1 MADEPM
7 TPMDATVDGVGE
19 GAAGGG
25 QVAEVNLPATA
36 NPNSPYAWPKERRL
50 LSTKINRVDG
60 PQKVAGRAK
69 YSYDIRR
76 PGMLY
81 GRILRS
87 PHPHARITA
96 LDLSPALKMPGV
108 KAAVP
113 IAKVGSKVMYVGDE
127 VAAIAAQSE
136 DQARDAVRAIRVE
149 YEVLPFLATVEQ
161 ALRPEAPPVFEGG
174 NVKTSQTEEEGNL
187 QAGFSSAAH
196 VIEHTYSTQVQTH
209 VSLETH
215 GCVCEWDGDK
225 LTAWVSTQAVHGTR
239 EGFATSLGIPQADV
253 RVITEHM
260 GGGFGSKF
268 GPDVQGVTCARLARE
283 AKAPVHLML
292 DRREEHLAAGNR
304 PSAYAKIKAG
314 VSAEG
319 MLTAFDAETWGT
331 GGAGAAAG
339 FPLPYVYVFPN
350 RRRVHKDVYINAGQ
364 QRAMR
369 APGHPQGCFITE
381 VLMDELADRVKMDPI
396 EFRIRNLPPQA
407 PNAMWREYFRIG
419 AARFGWDRRHPTG
432 DPAPGPLKK
441 GMGCAANRWGGGGR
455 GTQAQCEIHPDGGVV
470 VRCGTQDLGVGTRTL
485 IAVIAAETL
494 GLEVKD
500 IKVELGDS
508 NFPFSGGSGGSTTA
522 PAVSP
527 AIRVTVS
534 KALQELGARV
544 APALGVAADQIT
556 ASNGRVHAKGA
567 PATGMAWAEA
577 CKRLQ
582 TTPVSINAG
591 WEPGLSASG
600 TSGVQFAEVT
610 VDIETGVAKVD
621 RILCVQDCGL
631 VVNQLTAES
640 QCIGGMTMGVGFA
653 LYEDR
658 ILDRNTATQVNPN
671 MEWYLVPGM
680 SDIPQMEIV
689 LLNQP
694 ERGVIGIGEPP
705 TISTAAAIAN
715 AVANAIGVRVGSLP
729 LTPQKV
735 LTALE
740 GERAGGTL

>member
-1 MADEPM
+1 MVPVNE
-7 TPMDATVDGVGE
+7 ATTGD
-19 GAAGGG
+19 

-36 NPNSPYAWPKERRL
+36 NPNSPFAWPKERRI
-50 LSTKINRVDG
+50 LSTSVNRIDG
-60 PQKVAGRAK
+60 PLKVAGRAK
-69 YSYDIRR
+69 YSYDIKR
-76 PGMLY
+76 PGLLF

-87 PHPHARITA
+87 PHPHARITSI
-96 LDLSPALKMPGV
+96 DLAPALAMKGV
-108 KAAVP
+108 KAAVT
-113 IAKVGSKVMYVGDE
+113 IAKPGGKVMYVGDE
-127 VAAIAAQSE
+127 VAAVAAATE
-136 DQARDAVRAIRVE
+136 DQARDAARAIRVE
-149 YEVLPFLATVEQ
+149 YEVLPFLASVEQ
-161 ALRPEAPPVFEGG
+161 AMRPEAPTVFEGG
-174 NVKTSQTEEEGNL
+174 NVKASQTEEEGSIT
-187 QAGFSSAAH
+187 AGFAAAAH
-196 VIEHTYSTQVQTH
+196 VIEQTYSTQVQTH

-215 GCVCEWDGDK
+215 GCTCEWDGDK

-239 EGFATSLGIPQADV
+239 EGFATSLGIPQANV

-268 GPDVQGVTCARLARE
+268 GPDVQGIACARLAKD
-283 AKAPVHLML
+283 AKAPVQLML
-292 DRREEHLAAGNR
+292 DRREEHLASGNR
-304 PSAYAKIKAG
+304 PSAHARIKAG
-314 VSAEG
+314 VSADG
-319 MLTAFDAETWGT
+319 MLTAFEAETWGT
-331 GGAGAAAG
+331 GGAGASSG
-339 FPLPYVYVFPN
+339 FPLPYIYTFPN

-381 VLMDELADRVKMDPI
+381 MLMDELADRVKMDPI

-407 PNAMWREYFRIG
+407 PNAMWREYFKVG
-419 AARFGWDRRHPTG
+419 ASKFGWDKRHATG
-432 DPAPGPLKK
+432 DPTPGPVKR

-455 GTQAQCEIHPDGGVV
+455 GTQAQCEILPDGGVV

-485 IAVIAAETL
+485 IAIIAAETL
-494 GLEVKD
+494 GLQVKD

-508 NFPFSGGSGGSTTA
+508 NYPFSGGSGGSTTA

-534 KALQELGARV
+534 KALQELATRV
-544 APALGVAADQIT
+544 APAIGVAADQIT
-556 ASNGRVHAKGA
+556 ASNGRVHAKGT
-567 PATGMAWAEA
+567 PGKGLSWADA

-582 TTPVSINAG
+582 TTPVSVNAG

-600 TSGVQFAEVT
+600 SSGVQFAEVS
-610 VDIETGVAKVD
+610 VDIETGIAKVD

-631 VVNQLTAES
+631 IVNQLATES
-640 QCIGGMTMGVGFA
+640 QCIGGMVMGVGYA

-658 ILDRNTATQVNPN
+658 ILDRNTATMVNPN

-680 SDIPQMEIV
+680 SDIPKIDIM
-689 LLNQP
+689 LMNQP

-715 AVANAIGVRVGSLP
+715 AVANAIGVRVRSIP

-740 GERAGGTL
+740 GERAGGTQ

>member
-1 MADEPM
+1 MVPLDEATTAD
-7 TPMDATVDGVGE
+7 
-19 GAAGGG
+19 

-36 NPNSPYAWPKERRL
+36 NPNSPFAWPKERRI
-50 LSTKINRVDG
+50 LSTRVNRVDG
-60 PQKVAGRAK
+60 PLKVSGRAK
-69 YSYDIRR
+69 YSYDIKR
-76 PGMLY
+76 PGLLF

-87 PHPHARITA
+87 PHPHARITSI
-96 LDLSPALKMPGV
+96 DLAPALAMKGV
-108 KAAVP
+108 KAAVT
-113 IAKVGSKVMYVGDE
+113 IAKPGGKVMYVGDE
-127 VAAIAAQSE
+127 VAAVAAATE
-136 DQARDAVRAIRVE
+136 DQARDAARAIRVE

-161 ALRPEAPPVFEGG
+161 AMRPEAPTVFDGG
-174 NVKTSQTEEEGNL
+174 NVKASQTEEEGSIT
-187 QAGFSSAAH
+187 AGFAAAAH
-196 VIEHTYSTQVQTH
+196 VIEQTYSTQVQTH

-215 GCVCEWDGDK
+215 GCTCEWDGDK

-239 EGFATSLGIPQADV
+239 EGFATSLGIPQANV

-268 GPDVQGVTCARLARE
+268 GPDVQGIACARLAKD
-283 AKAPVHLML
+283 AKAPVQLML
-292 DRREEHLAAGNR
+292 DRREEHLASGNR
-304 PSAYAKIKAG
+304 PSAHARIKAG
-314 VSAEG
+314 VSADG
-319 MLTAFDAETWGT
+319 MLTAFEAETWGT
-331 GGAGAAAG
+331 GGAGASSG
-339 FPLPYVYVFPN
+339 FPLPYIYTFPN
-350 RRRVHKDVYINAGQ
+350 RKRVHKDVYINAGQ

-381 VLMDELADRVKMDPI
+381 MLMDELADRVKMDPI

-407 PNAMWREYFRIG
+407 PNAMWREYFKVG
-419 AARFGWDRRHPTG
+419 ASKFGWDKRHATG
-432 DPAPGPLKK
+432 DQTPGPVKR

-455 GTQAQCEIHPDGGVV
+455 GTQAQCEILPDGGVV

-485 IAVIAAETL
+485 IAIIAAETL
-494 GLEVKD
+494 GLQVKD

-508 NFPFSGGSGGSTTA
+508 NYPFSGGSGGSTTA

-534 KALQELGARV
+534 KALQELATRV
-544 APALGVAADQIT
+544 APAIGVAADQIT
-556 ASNGRVHAKGA
+556 ASNGRVHAKGT
-567 PATGMAWAEA
+567 PGKGLSWADA

-582 TTPVSINAG
+582 TTPVSVNAG

-600 TSGVQFAEVT
+600 SSGVQFAEVS
-610 VDIETGVAKVD
+610 VDIETGIAKVD

-631 VVNQLTAES
+631 IVNQLATES
-640 QCIGGMTMGVGFA
+640 QCIGGMVMGVGYA

-658 ILDRNTATQVNPN
+658 ILDRNTATMVNPN

-680 SDIPQMEIV
+680 SDIPKIDIM
-689 LLNQP
+689 LMNQP

-715 AVANAIGVRVGSLP
+715 AVANAIGVRVRSIP

-740 GERAGGTL
+740 GERAGGTQ

>member
-7 TPMDATVDGVGE
+7 MPVDAPVAE
-19 GAAGGG
+19 G

-50 LSTKINRVDG
+50 LSTRVNRIDG
-60 PQKVAGRAK
+60 PVKVAGKAK
-69 YSYDIRR
+69 YSYDIKR

-87 PHPHARITA
+87 PHPHARIRS
-96 LDLSPALKMPGV
+96 LDLAPALALPGV

-113 IAKVGSKVMYVGDE
+113 IAKVGGKLMYVGDE
-127 VAAIAAQSE
+127 IAAVAAVTE
-136 DQARDAVRAIRVE
+136 DQARDAMRAIKVD

-161 ALRPEAPPVFEGG
+161 AMRPEAPTVFEGG
-174 NVKTSQTEEEGNL
+174 NTKASQTEEEGNL
-187 QAGFSSAAH
+187 QAGFAAAAH
-196 VIEHTYSTQVQTH
+196 VVEQTYATQVQTH

-215 GCVCEWDGDK
+215 GCVCEWEGDK

-239 EGFATSLGIPQADV
+239 EGFATSLGIPQANV

-268 GPDVQGVTCARLARE
+268 GPDVQGIACAQLARA

-304 PSAYAKIKAG
+304 PSAVAKIKAG
-314 VSAEG
+314 VSADG
-319 MLTAFDAETWGT
+319 MLTAFDGESWGT
-331 GGAGAAAG
+331 GGAGASSG
-339 FPLPYVYVFPN
+339 FPLPYIYTFPN
-350 RRRVHKDVYINAGQ
+350 RRRVHTDVYINAGQ

-381 VLMDELADRVKMDPI
+381 MLMDELADRVKMDPI
-396 EFRIRNLPPQA
+396 AFRIQNLPPQA
-407 PNAMWREYFRIG
+407 PNAMWREYFKIG
-419 AARFGWDRRHPTG
+419 AQRFGWDKRHPTG
-432 DPAPGPLKK
+432 DPAPGPIKR

-485 IAVIAAETL
+485 IAIIAAETL
-494 GLEVKD
+494 GLQVKD
-500 IKVELGDS
+500 VKVELGDS
-508 NFPFSGGSGGSTTA
+508 NYPFSGGSGGSTTA

-534 KALQELGARV
+534 KALQELATRI
-544 APALGVAADQIT
+544 APALGVPAEQIT
-556 ASNGRVHAKGA
+556 ASNGRVHVKGTPAKGL
-567 PATGMAWAEA
+567 TWADA

-582 TTPVSINAG
+582 TTPVSVNAG
-591 WEPGLSASG
+591 WEAGLSASG
-600 TSGVQFAEVT
+600 SSGVQFAEVS
-610 VDIETGVAKVD
+610 VDIETGVTKVD
-621 RILCVQDCGL
+621 RILCIQDCGL

-640 QCIGGMTMGVGFA
+640 QCIGGMIMGVGYA

-658 ILDRNTATQVNPN
+658 ILDRNTAMQVNPN
-671 MEWYLVPGM
+671 MEWYLLPGM
-680 SDIPQMEIV
+680 SDIPKIDIM

-715 AVANAIGVRVGSLP
+715 AVANAIGVRVRSIP